1 MMQQLLNG
9 LGGDARIQNVPSQS
23 FGEFACY
30 HINCRF
36 SENIEDIGR
45 VRWLKV
51 FLLLRYCVAAIV
63 CRWRFNVT
71 TLVYVPAPPIR
82 PALCRDWLVML
93 LCRCFFKRR
102 IFYWHAAGLRDWLAS
117 QALPWERWLTHQ
129 LLGKPDLSVV
139 LGESGREDAAA
150 LHSQQ
155 IAVVPNGIP
164 DPCPEFAETILPQRE
179 ARTAARVRPGSVTP
193 QVAAGRDQ
201 ICGKFC
207 LFRVFFLGLC
217 YSEKGIFDALEAT
230 ARVNGRLAAAHSS
243 LRVQLN
249 VAGKFFLAVE
259 RKEFD
264 LRIRQADLRL
274 NPDPGSSRSGGLDDE
289 PAVWYHG
296 FVAGDA
302 KRRLF
307 MECDCFCLPTYYS
320 AESFPLVLL
329 EAMAYGMDIIATPWR
344 SIPELLPGE
353 YPGIVEPRSPD
364 QIAAALEFFSKN
376 YLGGQLRHR
385 FEERYTDVRWIARMK
400 EALGSVN

>member
-1 MMQQLLNG
+1 
-9 LGGDARIQNVPSQS
+9 
-23 FGEFACY
+23 
-30 HINCRF
+30 
-36 SENIEDIGR
+36 
-45 VRWLKV
+45 
-51 FLLLRYCVAAIV
+51 
-63 CRWRFNVT
+63 
-71 TLVYVPAPPIR
+71 
-82 PALCRDWLVML
+82 
-93 LCRCFFKRR
+93 
-102 IFYWHAAGLRDWLAS
+102 
-117 QALPWERWLTHQ
+117 
-129 LLGKPDLSVV
+129 
-139 LGESGREDAAA
+139 
-150 LHSQQ
+150 
-155 IAVVPNGIP
+155 
-164 DPCPEFAETILPQRE
+164 
-179 ARTAARVRPGSVTP
+179 
-193 QVAAGRDQ
+193 
-201 ICGKFC
+201 
-207 LFRVFFLGLC
+207 
-217 YSEKGIFDALEAT
+217 
-230 ARVNGRLAAAHSS
+230 
-243 LRVQLN
+243 VQLN